1 MKTRLLSLMLMVIGF
16 SGANAQTW
24 NLAGNAGTDPTTMF
38 IGTTDSK
45 ALRFRTNNGVR
56 MHISSFGKIG
66 IGTTNPIFKMDLVG
80 GSYNTDSLYRIKG
93 VAVLSRDNSNRIQL
107 GDATAKV
114 GIGTVAPANTL
125 QVVGD
130 ASFSQDINVN
140 GISIGKGAGSF
151 LTNTTSGL
159 QALSNNTTGEN
170 NSAFGWKALVF
181 NTTGSNNTANGSGA
195 LFANTAG
202 FNNSAFGQYALGANT
217 NGYANTALGAQSL
230 YANTTGYA
238 NTGIGQATLTS
249 NINGFSNT
257 AIGQA
262 SLYYSTSGNF
272 NSALGSESLFN
283 TTQGSYNTAIG
294 YRALYFNTTGTLNT
308 AIGSGALAGN
318 TFGGANTA
326 NGASALANNTYGVEN
341 TAVGCYSLGANTLG
355 INNTAIGYSS
365 LITNL
370 SGNGNTASGWY
381 ALGYNRSGE
390 YNAGFG
396 FHALLDDSSSSYN
409 TAVGTSAGSYWIN
422 GNANTFIG
430 GSARAFGNGRT
441 NSTAIGYNSEVD
453 ASNKVRIGNTAITS
467 IGGQVAWTTFSDGRY
482 KRNVEEDVPGLE
494 FITKLRPVT
503 YTSDITGLNNH
514 YPKPAL
520 REGQRQAPEQ
530 DVTSQEAIRYSG
542 FIAQEVETA
551 AKEIGYDFSGVD
563 KPQREGNLYGLRY
576 SDFVVPMVK
585 AIQEQQG
592 IIEKQQKEIAEL
604 KSLIKGDNSSG
615 AIKIGVTD
623 GRDEILLGQNIP
635 NPADNSTIIPFSIP
649 TNCKSASILIT
660 DHATGRAIKAVPLSC
675 KDTHLMLDA
684 GSLASGT
691 YSYSLFVDG
700 VNIDTK
706 QMVIV
711 K

>member
-1 MKTRLLSLMLMVIGF
+1 MKIRLMSLMLMVIGF

-66 IGTTNPIFKMDLVG
+66 IGTTSPIFKMDLVG

-93 VAVLSRDNSNRIQL
+93 VAVLSRDNTNRIQL
-107 GDATAKV
+107 GDATARV
-114 GIGTVAPANTL
+114 GIGTATPANTL

-140 GISIGKGAGSF
+140 GITIGKGGGS
-151 LTNTTSGL
+151 NTSNTASGY
-159 QALSNNTTGEN
+159 QALKNNTTGEN
-170 NSAFGWKALVF
+170 NSANGFMSLSLSEFGNRHSAFGCYSMGSTIGGLDHTAVGYAALY
-181 NTTGSNNTANGSGA
+181 SMAY
-195 LFANTAG
+195 G
-202 FNNSAFGQYALGANT
+202 FENSAFGSNSMFNLFDGYGNTACGAYSLDNT
-217 NGYANTALGAQSL
+217 GISIGNTALGTRS
-230 YANTTGYA
+230 GY
-238 NTGIGQATLTS
+238 
-249 NINGFSNT
+249 F
-257 AIGQA
+257 
-262 SLYYSTSGNF
+262 YS
-272 NSALGSESLFN
+272 
-283 TTQGSYNTAIG
+283 
-294 YRALYFNTTGTLNT
+294 
-308 AIGSGALAGN
+308 
-318 TFGGANTA
+318 
-326 NGASALANNTYGVEN
+326 
-341 TAVGCYSLGANTLG
+341 
-355 INNTAIGYSS
+355 
-365 LITNL
+365 
-370 SGNGNTASGWY
+370 NGNY
-381 ALGYNRSGE
+381 
-390 YNAGFG
+390 
-396 FHALLDDSSSSYN
+396 
-409 TAVGTSAGSYWIN
+409 
-422 GNANTFIG
+422 NTFIG
-430 GSARAFGNGRT
+430 YESYCVDNGYS
-441 NSTAIGYNSEVD
+441 NSTGLGNATIID
-453 ASNKVRIGNTAITS
+453 ASNKVRIGNTSITS

-503 YTSDITGLNNH
+503 YTSDITGLNKH

-585 AIQEQQG
+585 AIQELS
-592 IIEKQQKEIAEL
+592 KENQDL
-604 KSLIKGDNSSG
+604 KERLQALEAAKNNTGS
-615 AIKIGVTD
+615 IKIGITD
-623 GRDEILLGQNIP
+623 TRDEILLGQNIP

-649 TNCKSASILIT
+649 TNCKSASILIA
-660 DHATGRAIKAVPLSC
+660 DHARGRAIKAVPLSC